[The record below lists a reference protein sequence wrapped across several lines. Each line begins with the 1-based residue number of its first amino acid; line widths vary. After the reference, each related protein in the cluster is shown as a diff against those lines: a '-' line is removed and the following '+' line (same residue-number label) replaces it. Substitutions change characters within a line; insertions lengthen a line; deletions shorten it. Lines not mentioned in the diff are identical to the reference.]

1 VRVCVCVCMCV
12 GGGGGDWWVGE
23 WLAGGWG
30 GLCMCSNLLKDRNLK
45 IIFKKSVTASQK
57 THFSLHKPC

>member
-1 VRVCVCVCMCV
+1 MCV